1 MSNVWFSVSEPRVY
15 YRIPDD
21 FIWSDHG
28 VSVTNFEMQL
38 NMAPLESLSPFEVS
52 KSVAFGRDHFQ
63 PEHSAHE
70 APPIPPDNEEK
81 HRTAPEESESQ
92 FENIGVLGVLGF
104 LKEAVDEGLSMGEE
118 LLGQIDKDEAVALA
132 KEAMEDALG
141 MVSDLVDKD
150 HTAEDTETETL
161 TGLHLRSLFRQGLK
175 DFRFSV
181 QPREK
186 TGTDKSEG

>member
-38 NMAPLESLSPFEVS
+38 NMAPLDSLSPFEVS
-52 KSVAFGRDHFQ
+52 KSVAFGGDHFQ

-70 APPIPPDNEEK
+70 APPIPPHNEERK
-81 HRTAPEESESQ
+81 TPNGPEESESQ
-92 FENIGVLGVLGF
+92 FEKYGGF
-104 LKEAVDEGLSMGEE
+104 GCSLILKEAVDEGLSMGEE

-141 MVSDLVDKD
+141 MVSDRVDKD

-161 TGLHLRSLFRQGLK
+161 TGLHLRSLF
-175 DFRFSV
+175 
-181 QPREK
+181 
-186 TGTDKSEG
+186 DKA

>member
-1 MSNVWFSVSEPRVY
+1 
-15 YRIPDD
+15 
-21 FIWSDHG
+21 
-28 VSVTNFEMQL
+28 
-38 NMAPLESLSPFEVS
+38 
-52 KSVAFGRDHFQ
+52 
-63 PEHSAHE
+63 
-70 APPIPPDNEEK
+70 
-81 HRTAPEESESQ
+81 
-92 FENIGVLGVLGF
+92 
-104 LKEAVDEGLSMGEE
+104 MGEE